1 VECLLNVCV
10 RHGELIYVV
19 YGACHLMLIVPS
31 YHYCAVIC
39 HYNEFMKPLLTFA
52 QKCINCDNEL
62 VNFVATG
69 KVCCMVRSHDVS
81 TRLQCI
87 SVLL

>member
-1 VECLLNVCV
+1 
-10 RHGELIYVV
+10 
-19 YGACHLMLIVPS
+19 
-31 YHYCAVIC
+31 
-39 HYNEFMKPLLTFA
+39 MKPLLTFA